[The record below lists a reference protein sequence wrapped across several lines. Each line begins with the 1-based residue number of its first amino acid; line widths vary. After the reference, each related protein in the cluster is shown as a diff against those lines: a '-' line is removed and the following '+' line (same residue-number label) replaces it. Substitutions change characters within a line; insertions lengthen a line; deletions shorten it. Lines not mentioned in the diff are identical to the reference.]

1 MQHHAR
7 LSIRS
12 ATAIDAGLVL
22 RFIRDLAEYEK
33 LSHEV
38 VTDEAS
44 LRDALFGPG
53 AVAEALI
60 GEIATPRGPEA
71 VRRCRRACRSSRPR

>member
-38 VTDEAS
+38 VADEAS
-44 LRDALFGPG
+44 LRDALFGS
-53 AVAEALI
+53 
-60 GEIATPRGPEA
+60 
-71 VRRCRRACRSSRPR
+71 RRW